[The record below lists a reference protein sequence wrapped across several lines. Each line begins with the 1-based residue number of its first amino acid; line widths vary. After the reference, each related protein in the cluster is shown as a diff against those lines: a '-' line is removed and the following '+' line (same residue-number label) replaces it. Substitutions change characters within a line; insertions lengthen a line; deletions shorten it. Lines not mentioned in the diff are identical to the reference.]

1 MRIKFVPTPV
11 AAQPIIQDQKP
22 QIPNDEAEE
31 EEEFKQYE
39 EKPKVQLNKA
49 TIAVKTGKVAPAK
62 SNAFDQME
70 DIGEPV
76 LADDPPL
83 DEDEE

>member
-11 AAQPIIQDQKP
+11 AAQPIIQEQKP

-39 EKPKVQLNKA
+39 EKPKV
-49 TIAVKTGKVAPAK
+49 
-62 SNAFDQME
+62 
-70 DIGEPV
+70 
-76 LADDPPL
+76 
-83 DEDEE
+83 

>member
-11 AAQPIIQDQKP
+11 PAQPIIQEQKP

-39 EKPKVQLNKA
+39 EKPKV
-49 TIAVKTGKVAPAK
+49 
-62 SNAFDQME
+62 
-70 DIGEPV
+70 
-76 LADDPPL
+76 
-83 DEDEE
+83 